1 TLLHAKVRE
10 AKKFNRYCLTFS
22 SPFPVLFCKPPEF
35 DPARLIWMKF
45 QSELL
50 QPLPKIP
57 QEPVCLG
64 LVLEAQDRIIRIAD
78 NHHLALRPL
87 LAPDVHPEVETVVQI
102 NVREQ
107 RRNHRALRT

>member
-1 TLLHAKVRE
+1 MRE
-10 AKKFNRYCLTFS
+10 AQEVKRLWLTFS
-22 SPFPVLFCKPPEF
+22 SSFPVLFGKPPEF

-50 QPLPKIP
+50 QPIPKIP

-64 LVLEAQDRIIRIAD
+64 LVLEAQDRIIRKTD
-78 NHHLALRPL
+78 DHYFALRPF
-87 LAPDVHPEVETVVQI
+87 LAPDAHPEVETVVQI

-107 RRNHRALRT
+107 R